1 MPLGLP
7 AYPEWGGHLARLR
20 RDSGGKALLP
30 ALPDR
35 GRDARATPR
44 VPLFTQVRVALA
56 VLLLVTATGP
66 AWADEAAETRLRD
79 ALRQATIQVRTLEDS
94 QAVLQAKQSDLE
106 KERDALR
113 QQVEALSKGP
123 KGGDPEAARAQG
135 EAMAAEFNRRLA
147 AENEQAA
154 HLNETLEKWKAAYNQ
169 AAEVARAKEAERAK
183 LAAET
188 EGLDKRATSCEAKN
202 VELFKVGN
210 EILDHLKDVD
220 VAEAMA
226 AHEPFFGIKKVELQN
241 LAQDYQDKL
250 LDQKAGP

>member
-1 MPLGLP
+1 MSLGLP
-7 AYPEWGGHLARLR
+7 ADPEWGGHLARLR
-20 RDSGGKALLP
+20 RDSDGKALLP

-44 VPLFTQVRVALA
+44 VPLFAQAALA

-94 QAVLQAKQSDLE
+94 QAALQAKQSDLE

-147 AENEQAA
+147 AENEQAV

-183 LAAET
+183 LAAER
-188 EGLDKRATSCEAKN
+188 EGMDKRATSCEAKN

-250 LDQKAGP
+250 LDQRVTAQ